1 MKITL
6 TIKLNYGDQKTMNK
20 QDFFHYHQKFTKK
33 ILDISQK
40 KNTDYTGET
49 TDPFANFSA
58 VERNGLTS
66 TEVGF
71 MVRMTDKMQRLTS
84 YVQNGKLLVEDEKV
98 EDTLMDLANYC
109 ILFSAY
115 LESQKEDT
123 QIDLNLEGP
132 VTATDVL
139 ASRDGPF
146 WEGKR

>member
-1 MKITL
+1 
-6 TIKLNYGDQKTMNK
+6 MNK